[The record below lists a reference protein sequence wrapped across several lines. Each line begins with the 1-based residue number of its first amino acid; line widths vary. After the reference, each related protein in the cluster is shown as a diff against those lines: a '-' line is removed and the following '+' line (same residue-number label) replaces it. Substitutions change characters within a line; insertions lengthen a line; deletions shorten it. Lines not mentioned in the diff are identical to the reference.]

1 MVINIFLVL
10 VIVLILVILLGY
22 NKLVKQK
29 NKVKQYESDV
39 DIVLTKRFDLIP
51 NIVEC
56 VKTYS
61 EHENDTLVDLV
72 EARNMYKQSES
83 VNFENA
89 EKIESKLNRVMAIA
103 ESYPD
108 LKANTQ
114 YLDLQNKLGQIENEL
129 LKARGL
135 YNDVVTKY
143 NITTET
149 IPTNIVAKIFNFEKA
164 ELFKIDENKRENIKM
179 NM

>member
-10 VIVLILVILLGY
+10 VIILIFIILLGY
-22 NKLVKQK
+22 NKLIKQK
-29 NKVKQYESDV
+29 NKVKQYESGI

-61 EHENDTLVDLV
+61 EHENETLIDLV
-72 EARNMYKQSES
+72 EARNMYNQTKG

-89 EKIESKLNRVMAIA
+89 EKIENKLSRVMAIA

-114 YLDLQNKLGQIENEL
+114 YLDLQNKLSKIENEL
-129 LKARGL
+129 LKAREI
-135 YNDVVTKY
+135 YNNVVTTY
-143 NITTET
+143 NTTIET

-164 ELFKIDENKRENIKM
+164 ELFKMDESKRVNVKI
-179 NM
+179 

>member
-10 VIVLILVILLGY
+10 IIILIFIILLGY

-29 NKVKQYESDV
+29 NKVKQYESGI
-39 DIVLTKRFDLIP
+39 DIVLNQRFDLIP
-51 NIVEC
+51 NLVEC

-61 EHENDTLVDLV
+61 EHENETLIDLV
-72 EARNMYKQSES
+72 EARNTYNKTKG

-89 EKIESKLNRVMAIA
+89 EKIENKLNRVMAIA
-103 ESYPD
+103 ENYPD

-114 YLDLQNKLGQIENEL
+114 YLDLQDKLSQIENKL
-129 LKARGL
+129 QAARTI
-135 YNDVVTKY
+135 YNSAVTQF
-143 NITTET
+143 NITIET

-164 ELFKIDENKRENIKM
+164 ELFKVEDNKRENVKI
-179 NM
+179 

>member
-10 VIVLILVILLGY
+10 VIILIFIILLGY

-29 NKVKQYESDV
+29 NKVKQYESGI
-39 DIVLTKRFDLIP
+39 DIVLNQRFDLIP
-51 NIVEC
+51 NLVEC

-61 EHENDTLVDLV
+61 EHENETLIDLV
-72 EARNMYKQSES
+72 EARNTYNKTEG

-89 EKIESKLNRVMAIA
+89 EKIENKLNRVMAIA

-114 YLDLQNKLGQIENEL
+114 YLDLQDKLSQIENKL
-129 LKARGL
+129 QAARAT
-135 YNDVVTKY
+135 YNNAVTQL
-143 NITTET
+143 NITIET
-149 IPTNIVAKIFNFEKA
+149 IPTNMVAKIFNFEKA
-164 ELFKIDENKRENIKM
+164 ELFKVEDNKRENVKI
-179 NM
+179 